1 MAEQWIRVGGGPSV
15 GSVVVDEARIRGEGG
30 PERSQLVIPV
40 SIAMEPRPAGQTL
53 AVTEIRASLYTTPQ
67 TTPTA
72 LACQPV
78 SVGLTKGFLAWSIS
92 NGNTTKHEVELR
104 FFPTATDVELLE
116 RHRHAAL
123 TGPFNLFLK
132 LDPVVAGLQNFNQQ
146 QPPQE
151 TVVGPWDDRRLGM
164 YAELYVFWTAS
175 IDTVPLA
182 IEHATWIERVL
193 PGLGYDRLR
202 LLEVALPPPLPNHGS
217 AASEFDKAK
226 RALAERRYAD
236 CAAACRGLIG
246 IWEHALGSTRDRP
259 VASVVAERL
268 GWEATD
274 LRRRFVDDLWK
285 AANDIS
291 NVPHH
296 PEGQTSSPQ
305 AVDARD
311 ARLLLL
317 LVTGLSEYLG
327 SLPD

>member
-1 MAEQWIRVGGGPSV
+1 MAEQWIRVGGDPSA

-30 PERSQLVIPV
+30 PERPQLIVPV
-40 SIAMEPRPAGQTL
+40 SIAMSPRAAGQML
-53 AVTEIRASLYTTPQ
+53 AVTELRASLYTQQHTP
-67 TTPTA
+67 PTA

-78 SVGLTKGFLAWSIS
+78 SVGLTKGFVAWSMS
-92 NGNTTKHEVELR
+92 NGTTGSNPVELR
-104 FFPTATDVELLE
+104 FFPSASDIELLE
-116 RHRHAAL
+116 RLRHTAP

-132 LDPVVAGLQNFNQQ
+132 LDPVVAGLRNFNEQ
-146 QPPQE
+146 QPGRE
-151 TVVGPWDDRRLGM
+151 TVVGPWDDPRLGM
-164 YAELYVFWTAS
+164 YAELYVFWTS
-175 IDTVPLA
+175 TIDTVPLA
-182 IEHATWIERVL
+182 IEHTTWIERVL
-193 PGLGYDRLR
+193 PGLGYDQRR

-236 CAAACRGLIG
+236 CVAACRGLIV
-246 IWEHALGSTRDRP
+246 IWEHALGSTRDRR

-268 GWEATD
+268 GWESTD

-296 PEGQTSSPQ
+296 PEGQPSSPQ

-311 ARLLLL
+311 ARLLLF

-327 SLPD
+327 SLPA